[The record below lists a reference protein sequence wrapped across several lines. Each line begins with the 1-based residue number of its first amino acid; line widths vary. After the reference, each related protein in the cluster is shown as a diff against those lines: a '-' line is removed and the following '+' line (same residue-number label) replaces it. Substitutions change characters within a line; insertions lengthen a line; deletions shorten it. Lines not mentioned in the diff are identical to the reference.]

1 MKQEHRRRSKGEN
14 DEGRRSVHNSLERQR
29 RVDLRNAFE
38 YLRQLVPD
46 TKILEKAPKVQILKK
61 AALHCKNLQHTE
73 QRLLREKEKLK
84 KQIEE
89 LQQRR
94 ALCS

>member
-1 MKQEHRRRSKGEN
+1 MES

-38 YLRQLVPD
+38 YLRLLVPE

-61 AALHCKNLQHTE
+61 AAVYCKQLQHTE
-73 QRLLREKEKLK
+73 ERLLREKEKLK
-84 KQIEE
+84 KQMQF
-89 LQQRR
+89 LQQRK
-94 ALCS
+94 AAHSS